1 MNALKFIKA
10 KQKAWATINNITL
23 TGSKIDRGEKCYTKE
38 VIGNFFK
45 QISADTYRE
54 IKSGDGNE
62 LGDGVYPGKIQALH
76 SSSALTLNAFDYW
89 RNFDD
94 KSDIGKALLIPSIN
108 INDISF
114 EKKYSI
120 LKDSNIPPNIDV
132 VFEYRNGDCCAIECK
147 FTEPF
152 NKRKEEQGLK
162 GKYFSEFD
170 SWSQVPFIH
179 RLAQSIS
186 PEDNI
191 YKYLQPA
198 QLIKHII
205 GLLKNYGNAKDRFR
219 LIYLYYDA
227 FREEGYCHERE
238 IKDFKL
244 IAQKDGIRLQSITW
258 QEVILNLLK
267 NSGKNHRFYTRYLF
281 SRYL

>member
-23 TGSKIDRGEKCYTKE
+23 TGSKADRGERCYTKE
-38 VIGNFFK
+38 GMDNFFRA
-45 QISADTYRE
+45 ISDDTYRE

-62 LGDGVYPGKIQALH
+62 LGNGVYPGKIQALH
-76 SSSALTLNAFDYW
+76 SSSALTVNAFDYW
-89 RNFDD
+89 RNLDD
-94 KSDIGKALLIPSIN
+94 KSGIAKALLIPSIN

-132 VFEYRNGDCCAIECK
+132 VFKYRNGDCCAIECK

-152 NKRKEEQGLK
+152 NKRGEEHGLK
-162 GKYFSEFD
+162 GKYLTGFD
-170 SWSQVPFIH
+170 SWSQIPSIH
-179 RLAQSIS
+179 QLAQSIS

-191 YKYLQPA
+191 YKYLQPG
-198 QLIKHII
+198 QLIKHIM

-227 FREEGYCHERE
+227 FGEEGYCNERE

-244 IAQKDGIRLQSITW
+244 IAQKDGIRFQSITW

-267 NSGKNHRFYTRYLF
+267 NSEKTHRAYTRYLF